1 MNRKFI
7 FCTAFSLAAC
17 LSVAQAAE
25 TITLDLSQPVN
36 PESFEFTN
44 DVWTETYNAEDYT
57 YFEVQNFMF
66 SHLPSMNS
74 YGGKSWEGFTVARV
88 ASDTLNAFGCM
99 AKGGVAGVG
108 TPYLVGYYSEYYTRT
123 NENGDP
129 SSNMILFNDGNTGN
143 TYDAVGVYVCNNSN
157 TYHSILNGDSYA
169 KKFAQGDTL
178 VLKIHALDENWE
190 IDDSKQDVV
199 VYLADYR
206 SSNESEWKVNTQW
219 EWVDLSVLGNVSGLA
234 FTMASSDVSYGYM
247 NTPAYF
253 CLDKLTVREGA
264 TVALPDKVE
273 TPTLA
278 ICMQADYI
286 EVANA
291 TAPIEIYTISGMRVL
306 TTTAPTIYTTN
317 WSKGVYI
324 VKCNDRIQK
333 IVL

>member
-7 FCTAFSLAAC
+7 FCTAFSLVAC
-17 LSVAQAAE
+17 LSAAQAAE
-25 TITLDLSQPVN
+25 TITLDLSKPIN
-36 PESFEFTN
+36 PETFVFGTN

-74 YGGKSWEGFTVARV
+74 YGGTSWEGFTVARV

-108 TPYLVGYYSEYYTRT
+108 TPYLVGYYSEYYTWT
-123 NENGDP
+123 NENGEP
-129 SSNMILFNDGNTGN
+129 SSNLMLFNDGS
-143 TYDAVGVYVCNNSN
+143 TYEAVGMYVCNDAQ
-157 TYHSILNGDSYA
+157 TYHSIQNGDAIA
-169 KKFAQGDTL
+169 KKFGQGDTL

-234 FTMASSDVSYGYM
+234 FTMASSDVNYGFM

-253 CLDKLTVREGA
+253 CLDGLQVRKGA

-306 TTTAPTIYTTN
+306 TTTETIICTTN
-317 WSKGVYI
+317 WPKGVYI
-324 VKCNDRIQK
+324 VKCNDQLQK
-333 IVL
+333 IVR

>member
-1 MNRKFI
+1 MSKKI
-7 FCTAFSLAAC
+7 ILCAVFSMAVS
-17 LSVAQAAE
+17 LSAVRAAE
-25 TITLDLSQPVN
+25 PITLDFSQPVN

-44 DVWTETYNAEDYT
+44 DVWTETYNATDYT

-74 YGGKSWEGFTVARV
+74 YGGTSWEGFTVARV

-108 TPYLVGYYSEYYTRT
+108 TPYLVGYYSEYYTWT
-123 NENGDP
+123 NENGEP
-129 SSNMILFNDGNTGN
+129 SSNLMLFNDGS
-143 TYDAVGVYVCNNSN
+143 TYEAVGMYVCNDAQ
-157 TYHSILNGDSYA
+157 TYHSIQNGDAIA
-169 KKFAQGDTL
+169 KKFGQGDTL

-234 FTMASSDVSYGYM
+234 FTMASSDVSYGFM

-264 TVALPDKVE
+264 GEVVALSEVSTAALE
-273 TPTLA
+273 
-278 ICMQADYI
+278 ICMRAGYI
-286 EVANA
+286 EVVNA
-291 TAPIEIYTISGMRVL
+291 TAPIEIYTISGMHVL

-317 WSKGVYI
+317 WSNGVYI

>member
-1 MNRKFI
+1 MSKKI
-7 FCTAFSLAAC
+7 ILCAVFSMAVS
-17 LSVAQAAE
+17 LSAVRAAE
-25 TITLDLSQPVN
+25 PITLDLSQPGN

-44 DVWTETYNAEDYT
+44 DVWTETYNATDYT

-66 SHLPSMNS
+66 SHLPSAEN
-74 YGGKSWEGFTVARV
+74 YGETSWEGFTVARIS
-88 ASDTLNAFGCM
+88 SDTLNSFGCM
-99 AKGGVAGVG
+99 AQGGFDGVG
-108 TPYLVGYYSEYYTRT
+108 TPYLVGYYSEYYT
-123 NENGDP
+123 NENGEP
-129 SSNMILFNDGNTGN
+129 SSNMILFNDGN

-178 VLKIHALDENWE
+178 VLKIHALDENRE

-264 TVALPDKVE
+264 GEVVALSEVNTAALE
-273 TPTLA
+273 
-278 ICMQADYI
+278 ICMRAGYI
-286 EVANA
+286 EVVNA
-291 TAPIEIYTISGMRVL
+291 TAPIEIYTISGMHVL

>member
-25 TITLDLSQPVN
+25 TITLDLSKPID
-36 PESFEFTN
+36 PETFVFGTN

-74 YGGKSWEGFTVARV
+74 YGGTSWEGFTVARV

-123 NENGDP
+123 NGNGDP
-129 SSNMILFNDGNTGN
+129 SSNMILFNDGN

-178 VLKIHALDENWE
+178 VLKIHALDEYYA
-190 IDDSKQDVV
+190 IDDSKQNVV
-199 VYLADYR
+199 VYLADCR
-206 SSNESEWKVNTQW
+206 SSDASAWKINKGW
-219 EWVDLSVLGNVSGLA
+219 EWIDLSALGNVSGLA

-264 TVALPDKVE
+264 GEVVALSEVSTAALE
-273 TPTLA
+273 
-278 ICMQADYI
+278 ICMRAGYI
-286 EVANA
+286 EVVNA
-291 TAPIEIYTISGMRVL
+291 TAPIEIYTISGMHVL

>member
-1 MNRKFI
+1 MSKKI
-7 FCTAFSLAAC
+7 ILCAVFSMAVS
-17 LSVAQAAE
+17 LSAVRAAE
-25 TITLDLSQPVN
+25 PITLDLSQPVN

-44 DVWTETYNAEDYT
+44 DVWTETYNATDYT

-66 SHLPSMNS
+66 SHLPSAKN
-74 YGGKSWEGFTVARV
+74 YGGTSWEGFTVARIS
-88 ASDTLNAFGCM
+88 SDTLNSFGCM

-108 TPYLVGYYSEYYTRT
+108 TPYLVGYYSEYYTWT
-123 NENGDP
+123 NENGEP
-129 SSNMILFNDGNTGN
+129 SSNLMLFNDGS
-143 TYDAVGVYVCNNSN
+143 TYEAVGMYVCNDAQ
-157 TYHSILNGDSYA
+157 TYHSIQNGDAIA
-169 KKFAQGDTL
+169 KKFGQGDTL

-234 FTMASSDVSYGYM
+234 FTMASSDVSYGFM

-264 TVALPDKVE
+264 GEVVALSEVSTAALE
-273 TPTLA
+273 
-278 ICMQADYI
+278 ICMRAGYI
-286 EVANA
+286 EVVNA
-291 TAPIEIYTISGMRVL
+291 TAPIEIYTISGMHVL

>member
-1 MNRKFI
+1 MSKKI
-7 FCTAFSLAAC
+7 ILCAVFSMAVS
-17 LSVAQAAE
+17 LSAVRAAE
-25 TITLDLSQPVN
+25 PITLDLSQPVN

-44 DVWTETYNAEDYT
+44 DVWTGTYNATDYT

-66 SHLPSMNS
+66 SHLPSADN
-74 YGGKSWEGFTVARV
+74 YGGTSWEGFTVARIS
-88 ASDTLNAFGCM
+88 SDTLNSFGCM
-99 AKGGVAGVG
+99 AQGGFDGVG
-108 TPYLVGYYSEYYTRT
+108 TPYLVGYYSEYYTGT
-123 NENGDP
+123 NGNGDP
-129 SSNMILFNDGNTGN
+129 SSNMILFNDGN

-178 VLKIHALDENWE
+178 VLKIHALDEYYA
-190 IDDSKQDVV
+190 IDDSKQNIV
-199 VYLADYR
+199 VYLADCR
-206 SSNESEWKVNTQW
+206 SSDASAWKINKGW
-219 EWVDLSVLGNVSGLA
+219 EWIDLSALGNVSGLA
-234 FTMASSDVSYGYM
+234 FTMASSDVSYGFM

-264 TVALPDKVE
+264 GEVVALSEVSTAALE
-273 TPTLA
+273 
-278 ICMQADYI
+278 ICMRAGYI
-286 EVANA
+286 EVVNA
-291 TAPIEIYTISGMRVL
+291 TAPIEIYTISGMHVL

>member
-1 MNRKFI
+1 
-7 FCTAFSLAAC
+7 
-17 LSVAQAAE
+17 
-25 TITLDLSQPVN
+25 
-36 PESFEFTN
+36 
-44 DVWTETYNAEDYT
+44 
-57 YFEVQNFMF
+57 MF

-74 YGGKSWEGFTVARV
+74 YGGTSWEGFTVARV

-108 TPYLVGYYSEYYTRT
+108 TPYLVGYYSEYYTWT
-123 NENGDP
+123 NENGEP
-129 SSNMILFNDGNTGN
+129 SSNLMLFNDGS
-143 TYDAVGVYVCNNSN
+143 TYEAVGMYVCNDAQ
-157 TYHSILNGDSYA
+157 TYHSIQNGDAIA
-169 KKFAQGDTL
+169 KKFGQGDTL

-234 FTMASSDVSYGYM
+234 FTMASSDVSYGFM

-264 TVALPDKVE
+264 GEVVALSEVSTAALE
-273 TPTLA
+273 
-278 ICMQADYI
+278 ICMRAGYI
-286 EVANA
+286 EVVNA
-291 TAPIEIYTISGMRVL
+291 TAPIEIYTISGMHVL

>member
-1 MNRKFI
+1 MSKKI
-7 FCTAFSLAAC
+7 ILCAVFSMAVS
-17 LSVAQAAE
+17 LSAVRAAE
-25 TITLDLSQPVN
+25 PITLDLSQPGN

-44 DVWTETYNAEDYT
+44 DVWTETYNATDYT

-74 YGGKSWEGFTVARV
+74 YDGTSWEGFTVARV

-108 TPYLVGYYSEYYTRT
+108 TPYLVGYYSEYYTWT
-123 NENGDP
+123 NENGEP
-129 SSNMILFNDGNTGN
+129 SSNLMLFNDGS
-143 TYDAVGVYVCNNSN
+143 TYEAVGMYVCNDAQ
-157 TYHSILNGDSYA
+157 TYHSIQNGDAIA
-169 KKFAQGDTL
+169 KKFGQGDTL

-234 FTMASSDVSYGYM
+234 FTMASSDVSYGFM

-264 TVALPDKVE
+264 GEVVALSEVSTAALE
-273 TPTLA
+273 
-278 ICMQADYI
+278 ICMRAGYI
-286 EVANA
+286 EVVNA
-291 TAPIEIYTISGMRVL
+291 TAPIEIYTISGMHVL

>member
-25 TITLDLSQPVN
+25 TITLDLSKPRN
-36 PESFEFTN
+36 PETFVFGTN

-74 YGGKSWEGFTVARV
+74 YGGTSWEGFTVARV

-99 AKGGVAGVG
+99 AKGGFDGVG
-108 TPYLVGYYSEYYTRT
+108 TPYLVGYYSEYY
-123 NENGDP
+123 GDP
-129 SSNMILFNDGNTGN
+129 SSNMILFNDGN

-178 VLKIHALDENWE
+178 VLKIHALDEYYA
-190 IDDSKQDVV
+190 IDDSKQNIV
-199 VYLADYR
+199 VYLADCR
-206 SSNESEWKVNTQW
+206 SSDASAWKINKGW
-219 EWVDLSVLGNVSGLA
+219 EWIDLSALGNVSGLA
-234 FTMASSDVSYGYM
+234 FTMASSDVSYGFM

-264 TVALPDKVE
+264 GEVVALSEVSTAALE
-273 TPTLA
+273 
-278 ICMQADYI
+278 ICMRAGYI
-286 EVANA
+286 EVVNA
-291 TAPIEIYTISGMRVL
+291 TAPIEIYTISGMHVL

>member
-1 MNRKFI
+1 MSKKI
-7 FCTAFSLAAC
+7 ILCAVFSMAVS
-17 LSVAQAAE
+17 LSAVRAAE
-25 TITLDLSQPVN
+25 PITLDLSQPVN

-44 DVWTETYNAEDYT
+44 DVWTETYNATDYT

-74 YGGKSWEGFTVARV
+74 YGGTSWEGFTVARV

-108 TPYLVGYYSEYYTRT
+108 TPYLVGYYSEYYTGT
-123 NENGDP
+123 NENGEP
-129 SSNMILFNDGNTGN
+129 SSNLMLFNDGS
-143 TYDAVGVYVCNNSN
+143 TYEAVGMYVCNDAQ
-157 TYHSILNGDSYA
+157 TYHSIQNGDAIA
-169 KKFAQGDTL
+169 KKFGQGDTL

-234 FTMASSDVSYGYM
+234 FTMASSDVSYDFM

-264 TVALPDKVE
+264 GEVVALSEVSTAALE
-273 TPTLA
+273 
-278 ICMQADYI
+278 ICMRAGYI
-286 EVANA
+286 EVVNA
-291 TAPIEIYTISGMRVL
+291 TAPIEIYTISGMHVL

>member
-1 MNRKFI
+1 MSKKI
-7 FCTAFSLAAC
+7 ILCAVFSMAVS
-17 LSVAQAAE
+17 LSAVRAAE
-25 TITLDLSQPVN
+25 PITLDFSQPVN

-44 DVWTETYNAEDYT
+44 DVWTETYNATDYT

-74 YGGKSWEGFTVARV
+74 YGGTSWEGFTVARV

-108 TPYLVGYYSEYYTRT
+108 TPYLVGYYSEYYTWT
-123 NENGDP
+123 NENGEP
-129 SSNMILFNDGNTGN
+129 SSNLMLFNDGS
-143 TYDAVGVYVCNNSN
+143 TYEAVGMYVCNDAQ
-157 TYHSILNGDSYA
+157 TYHSIQNGDAIA
-169 KKFAQGDTL
+169 KKFGQGDTL

-234 FTMASSDVSYGYM
+234 FTMASSDVSYGFM

-264 TVALPDKVE
+264 GEVVALSEVSTAALE
-273 TPTLA
+273 
-278 ICMQADYI
+278 ICMRAGYI
-286 EVANA
+286 EVVNA
-291 TAPIEIYTISGMRVL
+291 TAPIEIYTISGMHVL

>member
-1 MNRKFI
+1 MSKKI
-7 FCTAFSLAAC
+7 ILCAVFSMAVS
-17 LSVAQAAE
+17 LSAVRAAE
-25 TITLDLSQPVN
+25 PITLDLSQPGN

-44 DVWTETYNAEDYT
+44 DVWTETYNATDYT

-66 SHLPSMNS
+66 SHLPSADN
-74 YGGKSWEGFTVARV
+74 YGGTSWEGFTVARIS
-88 ASDTLNAFGCM
+88 SDTLNSFGCM
-99 AKGGVAGVG
+99 AQGGFDGVG
-108 TPYLVGYYSEYYTRT
+108 TPYLVGYYSEYYTWT
-123 NENGDP
+123 NKK
-129 SSNMILFNDGNTGN
+129 SSNMILFNDGN

-157 TYHSILNGDSYA
+157 TYHSIQNGDAIA
-169 KKFAQGDTL
+169 KKFGQGDTL

-234 FTMASSDVSYGYM
+234 FTMASSDVSYGFM

-264 TVALPDKVE
+264 GEVVALSEVSTAALE
-273 TPTLA
+273 
-278 ICMQADYI
+278 ICMRAGYI
-286 EVANA
+286 EVVNA
-291 TAPIEIYTISGMRVL
+291 TAPIEIYTISGMHVL

>member
-25 TITLDLSQPVN
+25 TITLDLSKPIN
-36 PESFEFTN
+36 PETFVFGTN

-66 SHLPSMNS
+66 SHLPSADN
-74 YGGKSWEGFTVARV
+74 YGGTSWEGFTVARIS
-88 ASDTLNAFGCM
+88 SDTLNAFGCM

-108 TPYLVGYYSEYYTRT
+108 TPYLVGYYSEYYT
-123 NENGDP
+123 NENGEP
-129 SSNMILFNDGNTGN
+129 SSNMIRFNDGN

-264 TVALPDKVE
+264 GEVVALSEVSTAALE
-273 TPTLA
+273 
-278 ICMQADYI
+278 ICMRAGYI
-286 EVANA
+286 EVVNA
-291 TAPIEIYTISGMRVL
+291 TAPIEIYTISGMHVL

>member
-1 MNRKFI
+1 MSKKI
-7 FCTAFSLAAC
+7 ILCAVFSMAVS
-17 LSVAQAAE
+17 LSAVRAAE
-25 TITLDLSQPVN
+25 PITLDLSQPGN

-44 DVWTETYNAEDYT
+44 DVWTETYNATDYT

-74 YGGKSWEGFTVARV
+74 YSGTSWEGFTVARV

-99 AKGGVAGVG
+99 AKGGFDGVG
-108 TPYLVGYYSEYYTRT
+108 TPYLVGYYSEYYTWT
-123 NENGDP
+123 NENGEP
-129 SSNMILFNDGNTGN
+129 SSNMILFNDGN

-178 VLKIHALDENWE
+178 ILKIRALDEYYA
-190 IDDSKQDVV
+190 IDDSKQNVV
-199 VYLADYR
+199 VYLADCR
-206 SSNESEWKVNTQW
+206 SSDASAWKINKGW
-219 EWVDLSVLGNVSGLA
+219 EWIDLSALGNVSGLA
-234 FTMASSDVSYGYM
+234 FTMASSDVSYGFM

-264 TVALPDKVE
+264 GEVVALSEVSTAALE
-273 TPTLA
+273 
-278 ICMQADYI
+278 ICMRAGYI
-286 EVANA
+286 EVVNA
-291 TAPIEIYTISGMRVL
+291 TAPIEIYTISGMHVL

>member
-1 MNRKFI
+1 MSKKI
-7 FCTAFSLAAC
+7 ILCAVFSMAVS
-17 LSVAQAAE
+17 LSAVRAAE
-25 TITLDLSQPVN
+25 PITLDLSQPGY

-44 DVWTETYNAEDYT
+44 DVWTETYNATDYT

-66 SHLPSMNS
+66 SHLPSADN
-74 YGGKSWEGFTVARV
+74 YGGTSWEGFTVARIS
-88 ASDTLNAFGCM
+88 SDTLNSFGCM

-108 TPYLVGYYSEYYTRT
+108 TPYLVGYYSEYYTWT
-123 NENGDP
+123 NENGEP
-129 SSNMILFNDGNTGN
+129 SSNLMLFNDGS
-143 TYDAVGVYVCNNSN
+143 TYEAVGMYVCNDAQ
-157 TYHSILNGDSYA
+157 TYHSIQNGDAIA
-169 KKFAQGDTL
+169 KKFGQGDTL

-234 FTMASSDVSYGYM
+234 FTMASSDVSYGFM

-264 TVALPDKVE
+264 GEVVALSEVSTAALE
-273 TPTLA
+273 
-278 ICMQADYI
+278 ICMRAGYI
-286 EVANA
+286 EVVNA
-291 TAPIEIYTISGMRVL
+291 TAPIEIYTISGMHVL

>member
-1 MNRKFI
+1 M
-7 FCTAFSLAAC
+7 CAVFSMAVS
-17 LSVAQAAE
+17 LSAVRAAE
-25 TITLDLSQPVN
+25 PITLDLSQPVN

-44 DVWTETYNAEDYT
+44 DVWTETYNATDYT

-66 SHLPSMNS
+66 SHLPSAEN
-74 YGGKSWEGFTVARV
+74 YGGTSWEGFTVARIS
-88 ASDTLNAFGCM
+88 SDTLNSFGCM
-99 AKGGVAGVG
+99 AQGGFDGVG
-108 TPYLVGYYSEYYTRT
+108 TPYLVGYYSEYYTWT
-123 NENGDP
+123 NENGEP
-129 SSNMILFNDGNTGN
+129 SSNMILFNDGN

-178 VLKIHALDENWE
+178 VLKIHALDEYYA
-190 IDDSKQDVV
+190 IDDSKQNVV
-199 VYLADYR
+199 VYLADCR
-206 SSNESEWKVNTQW
+206 SSDASAWKINKGW
-219 EWVDLSVLGNVSGLA
+219 EWIDLSVLGNVSGLA
-234 FTMASSDVSYGYM
+234 FTMASSDVSYGFM

-253 CLDKLTVREGA
+253 CLDGLQVRKGA

-306 TTTAPTIYTTN
+306 TTTETIICTTN
-317 WSKGVYI
+317 WPKGVYV
-324 VKCNDRIQK
+324 VKCNDQLQK
-333 IVL
+333 IVR

>member
-1 MNRKFI
+1 MSKKI
-7 FCTAFSLAAC
+7 ILCAVFSMAVS
-17 LSVAQAAE
+17 LSAVRAAE
-25 TITLDLSQPVN
+25 PITLDLSQPVN

-44 DVWTETYNAEDYT
+44 DVWTETYNATDYT

-74 YGGKSWEGFTVARV
+74 YGGTSWEGFTVARV

-108 TPYLVGYYSEYYTRT
+108 TPYLVGYYSEYYTWT
-123 NENGDP
+123 NENGEP
-129 SSNMILFNDGNTGN
+129 SSNLMLFNDGS
-143 TYDAVGVYVCNNSN
+143 TYEAVGMYVCNDAQ
-157 TYHSILNGDSYA
+157 TYHSIQNGDAIA
-169 KKFAQGDTL
+169 KKFGQGDTL

-234 FTMASSDVSYGYM
+234 FTMASSDVSYDFM

-264 TVALPDKVE
+264 GEVVALSEVSTAALE
-273 TPTLA
+273 
-278 ICMQADYI
+278 ICMRAGYI
-286 EVANA
+286 EVVNA
-291 TAPIEIYTISGMRVL
+291 TAPIEIYTISGMHVL

>member
-25 TITLDLSQPVN
+25 TITLDLSKPIN
-36 PESFEFTN
+36 PKTFVFGTN

-66 SHLPSMNS
+66 SHLPSADN
-74 YGGKSWEGFTVARV
+74 YGGTSWEGFTVARIS
-88 ASDTLNAFGCM
+88 SDTLNSFGCM
-99 AKGGVAGVG
+99 AQGGFDGVG
-108 TPYLVGYYSEYYTRT
+108 KPYLVGYYSEYYTGT
-123 NENGDP
+123 NGNGDP
-129 SSNMILFNDGNTGN
+129 SSNMILFNDGN

-178 VLKIHALDENWE
+178 VLKIHALDESYA
-190 IDDSKQDVV
+190 IDDSKQNVV
-199 VYLADYR
+199 VYLADCR
-206 SSNESEWKVNTQW
+206 SSDASAWKINKGW
-219 EWVDLSVLGNVSGLA
+219 EWIDLSALGNVSGLA
-234 FTMASSDVSYGYM
+234 FTMASSDVSYGFM

-264 TVALPDKVE
+264 GEVVALSEVSTAALE
-273 TPTLA
+273 
-278 ICMQADYI
+278 ICMRAGYI
-286 EVANA
+286 EVVNA

-306 TTTAPTIYTTN
+306 TTTETIICTTN
-317 WSKGVYI
+317 WPKGVYI

>member
-1 MNRKFI
+1 M
-7 FCTAFSLAAC
+7 CAVFSMAVS
-17 LSVAQAAE
+17 LSAVRAAE
-25 TITLDLSQPVN
+25 PITLDLSQPVN

-44 DVWTETYNAEDYT
+44 DVWTETYNATDYT

-66 SHLPSMNS
+66 SHLPSAEN
-74 YGGKSWEGFTVARV
+74 YGGTSWEGFTVARIS
-88 ASDTLNAFGCM
+88 SDTLNSFGCM
-99 AKGGVAGVG
+99 AQGGFDGVG
-108 TPYLVGYYSEYYTRT
+108 KPYLVGYYSEYYTWT
-123 NENGDP
+123 NENGEP
-129 SSNMILFNDGNTGN
+129 SSNMILFNDGN

-178 VLKIHALDENWE
+178 VLKIHALDEYYA
-190 IDDSKQDVV
+190 IDDSKQNVV
-199 VYLADYR
+199 VYLADCR
-206 SSNESEWKVNTQW
+206 SSDASAWKINKGW
-219 EWVDLSVLGNVSGLA
+219 EWIDLSALGNVSGLA
-234 FTMASSDVSYGYM
+234 FTMASSDVSYGFM

-253 CLDKLTVREGA
+253 CLDGLQVRKGA

-306 TTTAPTIYTTN
+306 TTTETIICTTN
-317 WSKGVYI
+317 WPKGVYV
-324 VKCNDRIQK
+324 VKCNDQLQK
-333 IVL
+333 IVR

>member
-1 MNRKFI
+1 MSKKI
-7 FCTAFSLAAC
+7 ILCAVFSMAVS
-17 LSVAQAAE
+17 LSAVRAAE
-25 TITLDLSQPVN
+25 PITLDLSQPVN

-44 DVWTETYNAEDYT
+44 DVWTETYNATDYT

-66 SHLPSMNS
+66 SHLPSADN
-74 YGGKSWEGFTVARV
+74 YGGTSWEGFTVARIS
-88 ASDTLNAFGCM
+88 SDTLNSFGCM
-99 AKGGVAGVG
+99 AQGGFDGVG
-108 TPYLVGYYSEYYTRT
+108 TPYLVGYYSEYYTWT
-123 NENGDP
+123 NENGEP
-129 SSNMILFNDGNTGN
+129 SSNLMLFNDGS
-143 TYDAVGVYVCNNSN
+143 TYEAVGMYVCNDAQ
-157 TYHSILNGDSYA
+157 TYHSIQNGDAIA
-169 KKFAQGDTL
+169 KKFGQGDTL

-234 FTMASSDVSYGYM
+234 FTMASSDVSYGFM

-264 TVALPDKVE
+264 GEVVALSEVSTAALE
-273 TPTLA
+273 
-278 ICMQADYI
+278 ICMRAGYI
-286 EVANA
+286 EVVNA
-291 TAPIEIYTISGMRVL
+291 TAPIEIYTISGMHVL

>member
-25 TITLDLSQPVN
+25 TITLDLSKPIN
-36 PESFEFTN
+36 PKTFVFGTN

-74 YGGKSWEGFTVARV
+74 YGGTSWEGFTVARV

-108 TPYLVGYYSEYYTRT
+108 TPYLVGYYSEYYTWT
-123 NENGDP
+123 NENGEP
-129 SSNMILFNDGNTGN
+129 SSNLMLFNDGS
-143 TYDAVGVYVCNNSN
+143 TYEAVGMYVCNDAQ
-157 TYHSILNGDSYA
+157 TYHSIQNGDAIA
-169 KKFAQGDTL
+169 KKFGQGDTL
-178 VLKIHALDENWE
+178 VLKIHALDENLE

-234 FTMASSDVSYGYM
+234 FTMASSDVNSGFM

-253 CLDKLTVREGA
+253 CLDGLQVRKGA

-306 TTTAPTIYTTN
+306 TTTETIICTTN
-317 WSKGVYI
+317 WPKGVYI
-324 VKCNDRIQK
+324 VKCNDQLQK
-333 IVL
+333 IVR

>member
-7 FCTAFSLAAC
+7 FCTAFSLVAC
-17 LSVAQAAE
+17 LSAAQAAE

-44 DVWTETYNAEDYT
+44 DVWTETYNATDYT

-66 SHLPSMNS
+66 SHLPSADN
-74 YGGKSWEGFTVARV
+74 YGGTSWEGFTVARIS
-88 ASDTLNAFGCM
+88 SDTLNSFGCM
-99 AKGGVAGVG
+99 AQGGFDGVG
-108 TPYLVGYYSEYYTRT
+108 TPYLVGYYSEYYTWT
-123 NENGDP
+123 NENGEP
-129 SSNMILFNDGNTGN
+129 SSNMILFNDGN

-178 VLKIHALDENWE
+178 VLKIHALDEYYA
-190 IDDSKQDVV
+190 IDDSKQNVV
-199 VYLADYR
+199 VYLADCR
-206 SSNESEWKVNTQW
+206 SSDASAWKINKGW
-219 EWVDLSVLGNVSGLA
+219 EWIDLSALGNVSGLA

-264 TVALPDKVE
+264 GEVVALSEVNTAALE
-273 TPTLA
+273 
-278 ICMQADYI
+278 ICMRAGYI
-286 EVANA
+286 EVVNA
-291 TAPIEIYTISGMRVL
+291 TAPIEIYTISGMHVL

>member
-25 TITLDLSQPVN
+25 TITLDLSKPIN
-36 PESFEFTN
+36 PETFVFGTN

-74 YGGKSWEGFTVARV
+74 YGGTSWEGFTVARV

-108 TPYLVGYYSEYYTRT
+108 TPYLVGYYSEYYTWT
-123 NENGDP
+123 NENGEP
-129 SSNMILFNDGNTGN
+129 SSNLMLFNDGS
-143 TYDAVGVYVCNNSN
+143 TYEAVGMYVCNDVQ
-157 TYHSILNGDSYA
+157 TYHSIQNGDAIA
-169 KKFAQGDTL
+169 KKFGQGDTL

-234 FTMASSDVSYGYM
+234 FTMASSDVNYGFM

-253 CLDKLTVREGA
+253 CLDGLQVRKGA

-306 TTTAPTIYTTN
+306 TTTETIICTTN
-317 WSKGVYI
+317 WPKGVYI
-324 VKCNDRIQK
+324 VKCNDQLQK
-333 IVL
+333 IVR

>member
-25 TITLDLSQPVN
+25 TITLDLSKPIN
-36 PESFEFTN
+36 PETFVFGTN

-57 YFEVQNFMF
+57 SFEVQNFMF

-74 YGGKSWEGFTVARV
+74 YGGTSWEGFTVARV

-108 TPYLVGYYSEYYTRT
+108 TPYLVGYYSEYYTWT
-123 NENGDP
+123 NENGEP
-129 SSNMILFNDGNTGN
+129 SSNMILFNDGN

-178 VLKIHALDENWE
+178 VLKIHALDEYYA
-190 IDDSKQDVV
+190 IDDSKQNVV
-199 VYLADYR
+199 VYLADCR
-206 SSNESEWKVNTQW
+206 SSDASAWKINKGW
-219 EWVDLSVLGNVSGLA
+219 EWIDLSALGNVSGLA
-234 FTMASSDVSYGYM
+234 FTMASSDVSYGFM

-264 TVALPDKVE
+264 GEVVALSEVSTAALE
-273 TPTLA
+273 
-278 ICMQADYI
+278 ICMRAGYI
-286 EVANA
+286 EVVNA
-291 TAPIEIYTISGMRVL
+291 TAPIEIYTISGMHVL
-306 TTTAPTIYTTN
+306 TTTASTIYTTN

>member
-1 MNRKFI
+1 MSKKI
-7 FCTAFSLAAC
+7 ILCAVFSMAVS
-17 LSVAQAAE
+17 LSAVRAAE
-25 TITLDLSQPVN
+25 PITLDLSQPGN

-44 DVWTETYNAEDYT
+44 DVWTETYNATDYT

-66 SHLPSMNS
+66 SHLPSAEN
-74 YGGKSWEGFTVARV
+74 YGGTSWEGFTVARIS
-88 ASDTLNAFGCM
+88 SDTLNSFGCM
-99 AKGGVAGVG
+99 AQGGFDGVG
-108 TPYLVGYYSEYYTRT
+108 TPYLVGYYSEYYTWT
-123 NENGDP
+123 NKK
-129 SSNMILFNDGNTGN
+129 SSNMILFNDGN

-234 FTMASSDVSYGYM
+234 FTMASSDVNSGFM

-264 TVALPDKVE
+264 GEVVALSEVNTAALE
-273 TPTLA
+273 
-278 ICMQADYI
+278 ICMRAGYI
-286 EVANA
+286 EVVNA
-291 TAPIEIYTISGMRVL
+291 TAPIEIYTISGMHVL

>member
-7 FCTAFSLAAC
+7 FCTAFSLVAC
-17 LSVAQAAE
+17 LSAAQAAE
-25 TITLDLSQPVN
+25 TITLDLSKPIN
-36 PESFEFTN
+36 PETFVFGTN

-74 YGGKSWEGFTVARV
+74 YGGTSWEGFTVARV

-108 TPYLVGYYSEYYTRT
+108 TPYLVGYYSEYYTWT
-123 NENGDP
+123 NENGEP
-129 SSNMILFNDGNTGN
+129 SSNLMLFNDGS
-143 TYDAVGVYVCNNSN
+143 TYEAVGMYVCNDAQ
-157 TYHSILNGDSYA
+157 TYHSIQNGDAIA
-169 KKFAQGDTL
+169 KKFGQGDTL

-234 FTMASSDVSYGYM
+234 FTMASSDVNYGFM

-253 CLDKLTVREGA
+253 CLDGLQVRKGA

-273 TPTLA
+273 APTLA

-306 TTTAPTIYTTN
+306 TTTETIICTTN
-317 WSKGVYI
+317 WPKGVYI
-324 VKCNDRIQK
+324 VKCNDQLQK
-333 IVL
+333 IVR

>member
-1 MNRKFI
+1 
-7 FCTAFSLAAC
+7 
-17 LSVAQAAE
+17 
-25 TITLDLSQPVN
+25 
-36 PESFEFTN
+36 
-44 DVWTETYNAEDYT
+44 
-57 YFEVQNFMF
+57 MF

-74 YGGKSWEGFTVARV
+74 YGGTSWEGFTVARV

-108 TPYLVGYYSEYYTRT
+108 TPYLVGYYSEYYTWT
-123 NENGDP
+123 NENGEP
-129 SSNMILFNDGNTGN
+129 SSNLMLFNDGS
-143 TYDAVGVYVCNNSN
+143 TYEAVGMYVCNDAQ
-157 TYHSILNGDSYA
+157 TYHSIQNGDAIA
-169 KKFAQGDTL
+169 KKFGQGDTL

-234 FTMASSDVSYGYM
+234 FTMASSDVNSGFM

-264 TVALPDKVE
+264 GEVVALSEVNTAALE
-273 TPTLA
+273 
-278 ICMQADYI
+278 ICMRAGYI
-286 EVANA
+286 EVVNA
-291 TAPIEIYTISGMRVL
+291 TAPIEIYTISGMHVL